1 MKLAYVV
8 LKLGSRLIS
17 SEAGATNA
25 QLSLLY
31 SISSLSNSICCTES
45 NEDMFLASSIV
56 VFVLAF
62 LPLKW
67 RLAERELTRC
77 YFKCSCYVEGYSTST
92 RSKFT

>member
-1 MKLAYVV
+1 
-8 LKLGSRLIS
+8 
-17 SEAGATNA
+17 
-25 QLSLLY
+25 
-31 SISSLSNSICCTES
+31 
-45 NEDMFLASSIV
+45 MFLASSIV